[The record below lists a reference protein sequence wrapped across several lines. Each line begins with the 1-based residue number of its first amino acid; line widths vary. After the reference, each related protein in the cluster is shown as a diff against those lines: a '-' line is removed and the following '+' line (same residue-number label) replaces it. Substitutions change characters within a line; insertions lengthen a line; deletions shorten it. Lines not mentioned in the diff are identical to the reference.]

1 MVFKNLCF
9 LVHWTKVTSASE
21 GLFFLEVTI
30 FSVTHTMSS
39 PLLRVFQSSPKM
51 SGSRTSTLAH
61 LFTNPASLNN
71 RQNLKGVARSMYLK
85 SNRITENIALEDVAT
100 SK

>member
-39 PLLRVFQSSPKM
+39 PLLSVFQSSPK
-51 SGSRTSTLAH
+51 TLAH

-85 SNRITENIALEDVAT
+85 SNRITENIVLEDVAT